1 VSIPSLPADLRLGLA
16 RRAGRRVE
24 LTLPA
29 PMPCAGQL
37 VELPPGRYDW
47 LRLEVSGAEQLDE
60 TVWLYYAHGLDTERL
75 TAVDG
80 GPAWVAV
87 PRRDELHAVRL
98 PVRPGLTITGADLCT
113 PAEVRR

>member
-1 VSIPSLPADLRLGLA
+1 VSILSLPADLRLSLA

-24 LTLPA
+24 LALPA

-37 VELPPGRYDW
+37 VGLPPGRYDW
-47 LRLEVSGAEQLDE
+47 LSLDVSGPGQLDE

-75 TAVDG
+75 AAVDG
-80 GPAWVAV
+80 GPAWVPV

-98 PVRPGLTITGADLCT
+98 PVRPDLTITGAGLIT